1 MSRRASILIFVGA
14 LVLIDAL
21 ARWLTGSSPS
31 LIETPTPPSATPAPP
46 SSDDGLRLEFRPM
59 LARTLADAKLLVE
72 LGESKERNLFRI
84 RAGQAAM
91 EQSLAAADAWL
102 ASNAVADTD
111 RSLVMTYRDGAELIR
126 NGMAEAQAG
135 FLRLDFDRVAQAAAE
150 VRAGERQLRHALAEL
165 DESS

>member
-1 MSRRASILIFVGA
+1 
-14 LVLIDAL
+14 
-21 ARWLTGSSPS
+21 
-31 LIETPTPPSATPAPP
+31 
-46 SSDDGLRLEFRPM
+46 M